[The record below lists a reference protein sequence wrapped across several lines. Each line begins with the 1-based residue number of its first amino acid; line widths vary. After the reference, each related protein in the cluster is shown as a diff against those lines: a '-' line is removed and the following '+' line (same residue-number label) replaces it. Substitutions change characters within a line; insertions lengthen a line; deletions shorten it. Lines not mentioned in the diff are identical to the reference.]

1 MEEMFK
7 DRNDEYYNM
16 IKLPI
21 YTIHECQWVSDWC
34 LFNNKPLIV
43 QLCHSEN
50 TVPLK
55 EMNTMMSFLY
65 LINTLSSASSSK
77 SPQVD
82 TFLHWDTESTSLCA
96 YSVLLCA

>member
-1 MEEMFK
+1 MQA
-7 DRNDEYYNM
+7 RYNCPRPPLTVKVAILLIADFFLLLKMM
-16 IKLPI
+16 I
-21 YTIHECQWVSDWC
+21 
-34 LFNNKPLIV
+34 NNI
-43 QLCHSEN
+43 CHSEN

-82 TFLHWDTESTSLCA
+82 TFLHWDTESSIHFFKRHR
-96 YSVLLCA
+96 VLRMT